1 MAMRVNVVCRNYKED
16 RVLPRFARYLGE
28 RLGWTVTTAPLCEGR
43 GRMRGAPTD
52 VIYLMGYFEA
62 QLFGQWP
69 TGTPVAVYFTHREE
83 EPPGNDKS
91 KLFDAI
97 AVHAQLRVA
106 MCRLYGEWLGAFGP
120 TIIPPLPLERDR
132 FVIAGKGAGA
142 EYSGTAP
149 LRRRPVVGFSGYTY
163 RNHRKGDDLVN
174 GVVKSQVGQKVA
186 WVASG
191 RGWPVETKRYAWAD
205 MPKFY
210 QGLDVLVCPSRV
222 EGGPMPVLEALAC
235 GVRAVIPQHVGILD
249 ELPDAPGVHRYVRGN
264 AASLIAALEAALDQP
279 FDREALRAT
288 TERYSVQAFCDA
300 HAHAFE
306 QAFADVPALDAGI
319 AAQET
324 PEAIEVLVMTKPPQE
339 HHTGSTRGIYI
350 VAFGDPARHCAVRL
364 MKSVKTHLP
373 DIPIALCAAKKIG
386 LEDVFIPQPD
396 SDVGGRRA
404 KLKAYEL
411 TPAEWKAVLYLDAD
425 TKLVAPVYQFFQ
437 WIEDGWEFVICKDP
451 HLMDTMHAF
460 KRHNNE
466 EELAE
471 IKTAV
476 HTLHT
481 LQINGGVW
489 AFGRNPRVAAF
500 FARWQTE
507 WEKHAQRDQGA
518 LLRALY
524 ADPLKVFWMGN
535 EWNTFDKYCHGIETA
550 GIMHYVGDARRWKG
564 AIQGR
569 IDSAEAWAAVR
580 RWERE
585 RG

>member
-1 MAMRVNVVCRNYKED
+1 MRVNVVCRNYRED
-16 RVLPRFARYLGE
+16 RVLPRFARYLAD
-28 RLGWTVTTAPLCEGR
+28 RLGWTLTA
-43 GRMRGAPTD
+43 APDLKSD

-62 QLFGQWP
+62 QLFGKWP

-83 EPPGNDKS
+83 EPPGNDKA

-106 MCRLYGEWLGAFGP
+106 MCKLYGDVLSEFGP
-120 TIIPPLPLERDR
+120 TIQPPLPLERDR
-132 FVIAGKGAGA
+132 FVIADAVKHK
-142 EYSGTAP
+142 
-149 LRRRPVVGFSGYTY
+149 RPIIGFSGYTY
-163 RNHRKGDDLVN
+163 RNHRKGDDLVS
-174 GVVKSQVGQKVA
+174 GVVKSKVGQRVE
-186 WVASG
+186 WMASG
-191 RGWPVETKRYAWAD
+191 RGWPVPTKRYSWAD

-235 GVRAVIPQHVGILD
+235 GVRVVIPKHVGILD
-249 ELPDAPGVHRYVRGN
+249 ELPAAPGIHRYVRGN
-264 AASLIAALEAALDQP
+264 AASLVKALEAALEQP
-279 FDREALRAT
+279 FDREALRSA
-288 TERYSVQAFCDA
+288 TERYSVQAFCDE
-300 HAHAFE
+300 HARAFE
-306 QAFADVPALDAGI
+306 EILGIGDWGLAGI
-319 AAQET
+319 AEQET
-324 PEAIEVLVMTKPPQE
+324 PEAIEVQVKTSPPQE
-339 HHTGSTRGIYI
+339 RGTGSARGIYV
-350 VAFGDPARHCAVRL
+350 VAFGDPARKCAVRL
-364 MKSVKTHLP
+364 MKSIKAHMP
-373 DIPIALCAAKKIG
+373 DVPIALCAAKKIG
-386 LEDVFIPQPD
+386 IEDVLIVQPD

-411 TPAEWKAVLYLDAD
+411 TPAEWQAVLYLDAD
-425 TKLVAPVYQFFQ
+425 TKVVAPVYQFFQ

-460 KRHNNE
+460 KRHNNAQ
-466 EELAE
+466 ELAE
-471 IKTAV
+471 IKTTI
-476 HTLHT
+476 HTLHA

-500 FARWQTE
+500 FARWQVE

-524 ADPLKVFWMGN
+524 ADPLKVFWLGN
-535 EWNTFDKYCHGIETA
+535 EWNTFDKYCRGIETA

-569 IDSAEAWAAVR
+569 IDSAEAWSAVK

>member
-1 MAMRVNVVCRNYKED
+1 MALRVNVVCRNYRDD
-16 RVLPRFARYLGE
+16 RVLPRFARYLAD
-28 RLGWTVTTAPLCEGR
+28 RLGWTLTA
-43 GRMRGAPTD
+43 APDLKSD

-62 QLFGQWP
+62 QLFGKWP
-69 TGTPVAVYFTHREE
+69 TGIPVAVYFTHREE
-83 EPPGNDKS
+83 EPPGNDKA

-106 MCRLYGEWLGAFGP
+106 MCRLYGDVLCQFGP
-120 TIIPPLPLERDR
+120 TIQPPLPLERDR
-132 FVIAGKGAGA
+132 FVIDDRGRRTEGKG
-142 EYSGTAP
+142 
-149 LRRRPVVGFSGYTY
+149 RPVVGFSGYTY

-174 GVVKSQVGQKVA
+174 SIVRSKVGQRVE

-191 RGWPVETKRYAWAD
+191 RGWPVPTKRYKWAE
-205 MPKFY
+205 MPQFY
-210 QGLDVLVCPSRV
+210 HGLDVLVCPSRV

-235 GVRAVIPQHVGILD
+235 GVRVVIPQHVGILD
-249 ELPDAPGVHRYVRGN
+249 ELPDATGIHRYVRGN
-264 AASLIAALEAALDQP
+264 AASLVKALDAALEQP
-279 FDREALRAT
+279 FDRDALRAAT
-288 TERYSVQAFCDA
+288 ANYSVQAFCDE
-300 HAHAFE
+300 HERAFE
-306 QAFADVPALDAGI
+306 CEFPGALDAGI
-319 AAQET
+319 SEQAT
-324 PEAIEVLVMTKPPQE
+324 PEAEEAEVRVKTNQPQE
-339 HHTGSTRGIYI
+339 HGTGSTRGIYV
-350 VAFGDPARHCAVRL
+350 VAFGDPARKCAVRL
-364 MKSVKTHLP
+364 MKSITAYMP
-373 DIPIALCAAKKIG
+373 DVPIALCSTKKIG
-386 LEDVFIPQPD
+386 LENVFVQQPD

-411 TPAEWKAVLYLDAD
+411 TPAEWQAVLYLDAD
-425 TKLVAPVYQFFQ
+425 TKVVAPVYQFFQ

-466 EELAE
+466 QELAE
-471 IKTAV
+471 IKTTI
-476 HTLHT
+476 HTLHA

-489 AFGRNPRVAAF
+489 AFGRSPRIAAF
-500 FARWQTE
+500 FARWQME

-569 IDSAEAWAAVR
+569 IDSAEAWSAVK

-585 RG
+585 RGE